1 MVAIEWCND
10 CVFMIW
16 CKTPTSRLSV
26 YFTSFGGNRILLKS
40 ILTIDHGCNIS
51 KQIACLKPIKPVEEV
66 SKIQNW
72 NTIQLCRV
80 SSSISFAVTA
90 YCYIIYGQTLLGS
103 QPTSFLFLIKEK
115 FCNTTEELRP
125 SDLLSFHRFRHS
137 FILFYLQVND
147 DLALNSPQ

>member
-16 CKTPTSRLSV
+16 WKKPTSRLSV
-26 YFTSFGGNRILLKS
+26 YFTSFGGNSILLKS
-40 ILTIDHGCNIS
+40 NLTIDHGCIIS
-51 KQIACLKPIKPVEEV
+51 KQITCLKPIKPVEEV

-72 NTIQLCRV
+72 NTIQLRRV
-80 SSSISFAVTA
+80 SSSISFVVTT

-115 FCNTTEELRP
+115 FCNSTEELSL
-125 SDLLSFHRFRHS
+125 SDLLSFHCFRHS
-137 FILFYLQVND
+137 FILSSSKWRFTPKK
-147 DLALNSPQ
+147 SSS